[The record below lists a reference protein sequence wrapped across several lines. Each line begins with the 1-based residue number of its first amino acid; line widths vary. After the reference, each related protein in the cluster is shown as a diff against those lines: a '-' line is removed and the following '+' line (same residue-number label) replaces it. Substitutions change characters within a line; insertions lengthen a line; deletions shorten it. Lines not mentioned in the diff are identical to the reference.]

1 MDSDHCNDDDDGNHD
16 DDDDD
21 DSNDGDDDDGCNRRL
36 LLSRARTFRKPLV
49 PSKPSKLSKSFN

>member
-1 MDSDHCNDDDDGNHD
+1 MDSDHGNHD
-16 DDDDD
+16 DDAGDDGD
-21 DSNDGDDDDGCNRRL
+21 DGDDDDGCNRRL